1 MTTPFIIKPSPN
13 EIARTLYSFLERLTF
28 RILLN
33 EVKRALTI
41 IYIII
46 NNSIKNIEQNSLQ
59 LSV

>member
-1 MTTPFIIKPSPN
+1 MTTPVIIKPSPN